1 MIEVGGIWV
10 SNMYNPL
17 RTSSIEI
24 YFFQVELILGGVI
37 LCRLDIVDDFP
48 FSVRSLDRYKR
59 LTRLLLLSIIYIGIL
74 FNFFF
79 FN

>member
-1 MIEVGGIWV
+1 MIL
-10 SNMYNPL
+10 S
-17 RTSSIEI
+17 
-24 YFFQVELILGGVI
+24 
-37 LCRLDIVDDFP
+37 RLDIVDDFP

-79 FN
+79 LIRLDRISEFQPKFLFE